1 MTMFSPSLKEFTPA
15 LKESEVVQNAL
26 ARATHFGGAM
36 DWIAQSIEKNSTY
49 QKLFLELAH
58 DLCACS
64 RGEEAI
70 SQTFFMAV
78 GKSAQVGSLVVSM
91 LVSVGI
97 LARFVHPTEA
107 FHGDFGVVG
116 KQDIVVLISNGGK
129 TAELIQL
136 VPSLK
141 ARGVKTY
148 LITSQP
154 QSPLAEKV
162 DRVLL
167 IPPFAEMCPLSQA
180 PITSPLSTLALCQLL
195 VASTI
200 ELRDFPIEEYAKNHP
215 GGAIGKRIFIKV
227 EDLMHKGE
235 NLPHIEPEAIFLKLV
250 SEFTRYS
257 KAGILV
263 TQGHSFLGLITER
276 DIRKAMEKYGPKV
289 FELCAK
295 DIMNTKCTTIFPSVL
310 AVSAMKKMLD
320 HKPPFNLLPV
330 VSESGEALGLIHMQ
344 DFLTAG
350 ISVDHL

>member
-1 MTMFSPSLKEFTPA
+1 MTTPSPSHKLTPA
-15 LKESEVVQNAL
+15 LKESDVVQNAL
-26 ARATHFGGAM
+26 ARASHFSNAM
-36 DWIAQSIEKNSTY
+36 GWFAHAIDQNPAY
-49 QKLFLELAH
+49 QALFLELAH
-58 DLCACS
+58 DLCACA
-64 RGEEAI
+64 RYENAI
-70 SQTFFMAV
+70 SQVFFMAV

-107 FHGDFGVVG
+107 FHGDFGVIG
-116 KQDIVVLISNGGK
+116 SRDIVVLISNAGK

-136 VPSLK
+136 LPSLK

-154 QSPLAEKV
+154 QSPLGEKA
-162 DRVLL
+162 DRVLS
-167 IPPFAEMCPLSQA
+167 IPPFAEMCPLAQA
-180 PITSPLSTLALCQLL
+180 PITSPLSTMALCQLL
-195 VASTI
+195 VAATI

-227 EDLMHKGE
+227 DDLMHKGD
-235 NLPHIEPEAIFLKLV
+235 NMPRIEPNAPFLRLV

-263 TQGHSFLGLITER
+263 TEGSAFLGLITER

-289 FELCAK
+289 FELQAK
-295 DIMNTKCTTIFPSVL
+295 DIMNTKCTTITPDIL
-310 AVSAMKKMLD
+310 AVDAMKKMLD

-330 VSESGEALGLIHMQ
+330 VGEEKEALGLIHMQ
-344 DFLTAG
+344 DFLSAG